1 MFTRALNRKKC
12 TIGIELNMVNEDN
25 YGVPSMVDQSCSLPG
40 SFEACEEV
48 FTDLFA
54 VFTNVSNNF
63 F

>member
-1 MFTRALNRKKC
+1 
-12 TIGIELNMVNEDN
+12 MVNEDN